1 VDYKDNYPD
10 PTLKTQHQLQAAS
23 AFHQTLR
30 FGFFKAFDHIWF
42 NNLPLFDEDKSLV
55 ACVGLV

>member
-10 PTLKTQHQLQAAS
+10 PTLKIQQQLQATS
-23 AFHQTLR
+23 AFHHTC
-30 FGFFKAFDHIWF
+30 F

-55 ACVGLV
+55 ARVGLV